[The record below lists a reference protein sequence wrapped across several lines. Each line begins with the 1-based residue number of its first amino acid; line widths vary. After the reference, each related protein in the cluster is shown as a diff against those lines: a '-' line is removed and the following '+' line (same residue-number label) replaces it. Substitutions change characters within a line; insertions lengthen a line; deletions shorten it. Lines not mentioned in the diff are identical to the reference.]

1 MADKQ
6 YDSNLTGVLF
16 KNEKDGNEKRP
27 DYKGS
32 AEIEGVQYWVSAWI
46 RDGAKGK
53 FMSMK
58 YEAKEKQQ
66 ATPARQQPSPQP
78 APDFDS
84 LDDGI
89 PFAPIGLQEGRMFL
103 HMI

>member
-1 MADKQ
+1 MTQQ
-6 YDSNLTGVLF
+6 YDNNLTGVLF
-16 KNEKDGNEKRP
+16 KNDKGDNDKRP

-32 AEIEGVQYWVSAWI
+32 AEIEGVHYWVSSWI

-58 YEAKEKQQ
+58 YEKKEQQQNAAKPAPQKQ
-66 ATPARQQPSPQP
+66 AP

-84 LDDGI
+84 FDEDI
-89 PFAPIGLQEGRMFL
+89 PF
-103 HMI
+103 

>member
-1 MADKQ
+1 MSQQ
-6 YDSNLTGVLF
+6 YDNNLSGVLF
-16 KNEKDGNEKRP
+16 KNDKDGNEKRP

-66 ATPARQQPSPQP
+66 AKQSQAPKP
-78 APDFDS
+78 APVDEFGDG
-84 LDDGI
+84 LDI
-89 PFAPIGLQEGRMFL
+89 PF
-103 HMI
+103 

>member
-1 MADKQ
+1 MAD
-6 YDSNLTGVLF
+6 YDNNLSGALF
-16 KNEKDGNEKRP
+16 KNDKGDNEKRP

-58 YEAKEKQQ
+58 YEKKEQQAAAKQVQ
-66 ATPARQQPSPQP
+66 SAATPAT
-78 APDFDS
+78 APGYADI
-84 LDDGI
+84 DDI
-89 PFAPIGLQEGRMFL
+89 PF
-103 HMI
+103 

>member
-16 KNEKDGNEKRP
+16 KNDKDGNEKRP

-66 ATPARQQPSPQP
+66 SQQSQTPKP
-78 APDFDS
+78 APVDDF
-84 LDDGI
+84 DDGI

>member
-1 MADKQ
+1 MSQ
-6 YDSNLTGVLF
+6 YDNNLSGVLF
-16 KNEKDGNEKRP
+16 RNDKEGNDKRP

-58 YEAKEKQQ
+58 YERKEQQ
-66 ATPARQQPSPQP
+66 AAPQP
-78 APDFDS
+78 APAPVDSFD
-84 LDDGI
+84 DDI
-89 PFAPIGLQEGRMFL
+89 PF
-103 HMI
+103 

>member
-1 MADKQ
+1 MAE
-6 YDSNLTGVLF
+6 YDNNLTGVLF
-16 KNEKDGNEKRP
+16 KNDKGDNEKRP

-58 YEAKEKQQ
+58 YERK
-66 ATPARQQPSPQP
+66 
-78 APDFDS
+78 
-84 LDDGI
+84 
-89 PFAPIGLQEGRMFL
+89 
-103 HMI
+103 

>member
-1 MADKQ
+1 MSQQ
-6 YDSNLTGVLF
+6 YDNNLSGVLF

-32 AEIEGVQYWVSAWI
+32 AEIEAVQYWVSAWI
-46 RDGAKGK
+46 RDGAKGR

-66 ATPARQQPSPQP
+66 DQQSQAPKP
-78 APDFDS
+78 APVDEF
-84 LDDGI
+84 DDGLDI
-89 PFAPIGLQEGRMFL
+89 PF
-103 HMI
+103 

>member
-1 MADKQ
+1 MAE
-6 YDSNLTGVLF
+6 YDNNLSGVLF
-16 KNEKDGNEKRP
+16 KNDKGDNEKRP

-58 YEAKEKQQ
+58 YERKEQQSAKPA
-66 ATPARQQPSPQP
+66 ATTAVAS
-78 APDFDS
+78 AGYGAV
-84 LDDGI
+84 DDDI
-89 PFAPIGLQEGRMFL
+89 PFSPLHFL
-103 HMI
+103 A

>member
-1 MADKQ
+1 MSQQ
-6 YDSNLTGVLF
+6 YDNNLSGVLF
-16 KNEKDGNEKRP
+16 KNDKDGNEKRP

-66 ATPARQQPSPQP
+66 SQQSQTPKP
-78 APDFDS
+78 APVDDF
-84 LDDGI
+84 DDGI